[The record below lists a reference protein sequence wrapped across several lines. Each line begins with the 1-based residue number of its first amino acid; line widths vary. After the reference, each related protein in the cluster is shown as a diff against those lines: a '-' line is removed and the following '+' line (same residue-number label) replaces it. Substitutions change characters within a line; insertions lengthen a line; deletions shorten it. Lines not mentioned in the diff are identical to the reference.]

1 MTEKIIIRIGD
12 STAGGRK
19 PAHRRGEGSLGAGPK
34 EVVVY
39 HWGRIFLALGVAL
52 LLVGLGLWFV
62 VENRSSVVL
71 PIAQTPPVAIPLEVP
86 KPPEVQGGAETG
98 DSELSKLP
106 TTPAEVIPRQVPS
119 SDAEPAP
126 APRSNPVPDVPSK
139 PELKA
144 DNVGSS
150 PNAPANVD
158 KAAPVAVPAPVRIHS
173 PQIARAQL
181 TSHLKD
187 KLPTDRLA
195 SVVHLRGRSLIKVYF
210 YTELKGLKG
219 RRVYHRWYH
228 DGKGVARVA
237 IRPYR
242 DDMNASSSKYISA
255 RMTGRWRVVVV
266 DDQGRS
272 LADAAFE
279 VR

>member
-1 MTEKIIIRIGD
+1 MSEKIIIRIGD

-19 PAHRRGEGSLGAGPK
+19 PAHRRGENSLGAGPR

-39 HWGRIFLALGVAL
+39 HWGRIFSALGVAV
-52 LLVGLGLWFV
+52 LLVGLGLWYLFGH
-62 VENRSSVVL
+62 RS
-71 PIAQTPPVAIPLEVP
+71 PVMPAIVQSPLAVPLEVP
-86 KPPEVQGGAETG
+86 KPPEVKGDAENDGNEMTKPPATP
-98 DSELSKLP
+98 SK
-106 TTPAEVIPRQVPS
+106 AIPRQVAS
-119 SDAEPAP
+119 TDAETGPAP
-126 APRSNPVPDVPSK
+126 HDVPVPEASSK

-144 DNVGSS
+144 DNV
-150 PNAPANVD
+150 APPQSVSTNES
-158 KAAPVAVPAPVRIHS
+158 KAAPAAVPAAVRIHS
-173 PQIARAQL
+173 HHIARAQL

-195 SVVHLRGRSLIKVYF
+195 SVVDLRGRSLIKVYF

-266 DDQGRS
+266 DDKGRS